1 MTPRDVMPRPCAHCD
16 APFTTRDKRQR
27 FCSRSCVWASAR
39 ETLATAQVQ
48 GADPT
53 HGGTAAEARR
63 ASLARRRAAG
73 ELIGRAAANAK
84 RDGTYVK
91 PDTPPLPMT
100 IGERGAAWL
109 ASGQARETQAARALD
124 RDRRE
129 RGKTLVLAG
138 HGAGLRVERDA
149 LIVQDGHTHNPQT
162 PARHVLHR
170 AVHGVERIVCVAPS
184 GSLSFDAIQWCH
196 EQAITLIVL
205 DRDGELLTAMTPD
218 GPGQAADVTLRRRQY
233 EAALTGHDV
242 AVARWFIQRKLDGQ
256 RDTLRRFPALPGA
269 AVGVNGLDAALTD
282 MEAPDAGPDAEGCAG
297 LDSIIGVRLYEG
309 RAAALYFDA
318 WTGYPLRWRK
328 ADRRYVPPH
337 WHVIRARHSPLSDSA
352 RRAID
357 PCNAIL
363 NYAYGVLAG
372 QCTQALTVAGFDVAC
387 GFLHADRQYRDS
399 LVYDLMELY
408 RPAVDA
414 LVLSLLA
421 RTVFTHGDFVQT
433 SDGQCRAHPQLA
445 RAVAAACRVAQCR
458 VDEGAAQLRAL
469 LTQA

>member
-1 MTPRDVMPRPCAHCD
+1 M
-16 APFTTRDKRQR
+16 
-27 FCSRSCVWASAR
+27 
-39 ETLATAQVQ
+39 
-48 GADPT
+48 
-53 HGGTAAEARR
+53 
-63 ASLARRRAAG
+63 
-73 ELIGRAAANAK
+73 
-84 RDGTYVK
+84 
-91 PDTPPLPMT
+91 
-100 IGERGAAWL
+100 
-109 ASGQARETQAARALD
+109 
-124 RDRRE
+124 
-129 RGKTLVLAG
+129 LAG

-205 DRDGELLTAMTPD
+205 DRDGELLTAM
-218 GPGQAADVTLRRRQY
+218 AAEGAGDVALRRRQY
-233 EAALTGHDV
+233 ETMLTGHDV
-242 AVARWFIQRKLDGQ
+242 AVARWLIRHKLDGQ

-269 AVGVNGLDAALTD
+269 AVGVNGLDAALTY
-282 MEAPDAGPDAEGCAG
+282 MEAPDAAG
-297 LDSIIGVRLYEG
+297 LATIIGVRTFEG

-318 WTGYPLRWRK
+318 WKGYPLRWRK
-328 ADRRYVPPH
+328 ADRPYAPPH
-337 WHVIRARHSPLSDSA
+337 WQVIRARHSPLSDSA

-357 PCNAIL
+357 PCNALL

-372 QCTQALTVAGFDVAC
+372 QCKQVLMAEGFDTAC
-387 GFLHADRQYRDS
+387 GVLHADKQYRDS

-421 RTVFTHGDFVQT
+421 RTTLTYGDFVQA
-433 SDGQCRAHPQLA
+433 SDGQCRVHPQLA
-445 RAVAAACRVAQCR
+445 RAVAAACRVAQYR